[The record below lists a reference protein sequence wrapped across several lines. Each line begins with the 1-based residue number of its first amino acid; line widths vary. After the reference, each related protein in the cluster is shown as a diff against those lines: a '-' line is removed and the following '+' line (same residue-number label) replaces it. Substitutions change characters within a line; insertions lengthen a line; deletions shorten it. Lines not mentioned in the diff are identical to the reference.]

1 MMRTR
6 TRRGACR
13 RGNFVLSCCCF
24 LKDSSG
30 AAAFAFAG
38 VAICFNRAIS
48 CIIHDRT

>member
-24 LKDSSG
+24 LKKI
-30 AAAFAFAG
+30 AAGQRRLRLRVLLFALTELYR
-38 VAICFNRAIS
+38 V
-48 CIIHDRT
+48 